1 MFPFFNPSID
11 NSCMTPSFCS
21 KAFLNGWN
29 YADETWKFHTGEL
42 NIFEIFANA
51 PQVTLR
57 LEAEADPAAI
67 WTEADSSALGFFFEA
82 GFDYH
87 RQRRKKSD
95 AHWVSEMR

>member
-11 NSCMTPSFCS
+11 NNCMTACFCS
-21 KAFLNGWN
+21 KAFLNGWT
-29 YADETWKFHTGEL
+29 YADETYKFHTGEL
-42 NIFEIFANA
+42 NVFEIFANA

-57 LEAEADPAAI
+57 IEAEANPAAI

-95 AHWVSEMR
+95 ALNIVL